1 MDIKRKEE
9 VDGFRALE
17 GISSFCQGALVGFVR
32 SEAAPPEQCCLQGR
46 TLWPWR

>member
-17 GISSFCQGALVGFVR
+17 GISSFYQESLVGVMR
-32 SEAAPPEQCCLQGR
+32 TEAAPPEQCC
-46 TLWPWR
+46 